1 MTEPLVSIIIAN
13 YNRAHL
19 IEETLNSIKNQ
30 SYTFFECIIVDD
42 GSTDDSVNVIQNWI
56 HGDDRFQFFERPKSI
71 RKGANACRNWGFKEK
86 CKGDLIKFF
95 DSDDIMLKDHI
106 KISVQHIIEKNL
118 DFVVVDCQNFDE
130 NGLRERPYETNKN
143 YVKIT
148 PIEFAKFQNAWI
160 TNDLMLKREFAIH
173 IEFNEVIR
181 DLASEYQ
188 YAIKLLLLTDNGI
201 LIPDLLTYRRVHSGS
216 FIVNMYSDNL
226 VRDFNIAE
234 TKLFTAEYLRKI
246 APNSL
251 TRWFLEG
258 HMQYC
263 FNLLISKHN
272 PRHFGKAFKLYVS
285 IFGLIPT
292 MIIYM
297 TFLSAFFT
305 GKGYSVLKWIRQH

>member
-1 MTEPLVSIIIAN
+1 MNPLVSIIIAN

-30 SYTFFECIIVDD
+30 FYTFFECIIVDD

-160 TNDLMLKREFAIH
+160 TNDLMLKRKFAVQ
-173 IEFNEVIR
+173 IEFNEFIR
-181 DLASEYQ
+181 DVASEYQ
-188 YAIKLLLLTDNGI
+188 YGIKLLFLTDNGI
-201 LIPDLLTYRRVHSGS
+201 LIPDILTHRRVHSGS
-216 FIVNMYSDNL
+216 IIVNMNL
-226 VRDFNIAE
+226 NIIVRDLSIAE
-234 TKLFTAEYLRKI
+234 TKLYTANYLKDI
-246 APNSL
+246 APEHL
-251 TRWFLEG
+251 IKWFLQG
-258 HMQYC
+258 YMRLTFDLAQKR
-263 FNLLISKHN
+263 LIHN
-272 PRHFGKAFKLYVS
+272 TIIRSFPITIRT
-285 IFGLIPT
+285 FGLFKTSVFILG
-292 MIIYM
+292 IASGF
-297 TFLSAFFT
+297 FLK
-305 GKGYSVLKWIRQH
+305 KGYNLVKYARQ